1 MPPQQVLLFIVGTIV
16 ILFAAYYV
24 TYYVGMKATGKS
36 RGSFRNR
43 NINLL
48 DRYAIARDKQFC
60 VVEIAGKVYI
70 VGVTNHTMTLLD
82 TLDAAAFAELT
93 KSNENTTTP
102 WSMTPVGQYGNKLTR
117 KVVDFIA
124 VKTGK
129 KQQYDSN
136 AGTADFASSLKEAEM
151 AANEK
156 ETIADEVVEEIDE
169 TEDRKDAL
177 DTVTSEDIS
186 SDDHHESMKAW
197 RKTDAD

>member
-24 TYYVGMKATGKS
+24 TYYVGMKATGKT